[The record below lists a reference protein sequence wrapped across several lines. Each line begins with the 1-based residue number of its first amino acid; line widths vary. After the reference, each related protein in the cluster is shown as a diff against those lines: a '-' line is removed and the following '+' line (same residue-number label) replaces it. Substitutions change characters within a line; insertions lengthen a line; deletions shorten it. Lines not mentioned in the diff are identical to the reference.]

1 MPFLKDKNNNI
12 PVSKTN
18 INDSK
23 NFINLNNLSFFINS
37 INKIAG
43 YLCAFIV
50 VLMTLNVFLVVVLR
64 YLFGISFIWMQE
76 TYVWMHAYIF
86 MLGAG
91 FTYLN
96 DDHVRIDII
105 YRTASQNYRAIV
117 DLIGNVFL
125 LLPFLY
131 IIWSYS
137 FPFVYKSWQMNEIS
151 REAGGLS
158 MLYLLKLAI
167 LLFVILLFIQSV
179 SKIINNFL
187 NLIKK

>member
-1 MPFLKDKNNNI
+1 MF
-12 PVSKTN
+12 
-18 INDSK
+18 
-23 NFINLNNLSFFINS
+23 FNNLKNLTLLIGI
-37 INKIAG
+37 INKFAG
-43 YLCAFIV
+43 YFCSFLV
-50 VLMTLNVFLVVVLR
+50 VFMTFNVFLVVVLR

-96 DDHVRIDII
+96 DDHVRIDIL
-105 YRTASQNYRAIV
+105 YRNASQTYRAFI
-117 DLIGNVFL
+117 DLIGNVFF

-158 MLYLLKLAI
+158 MLFLLKLAI
-167 LLFVILLFIQSV
+167 LLFVILLFIQSI
-179 SKIINNFL
+179 SKIINSFINI
-187 NLIKK
+187 IKK

>member
-1 MPFLKDKNNNI
+1 MK
-12 PVSKTN
+12 
-18 INDSK
+18 
-23 NFINLNNLSFFINS
+23 NLSTFLNIVNRY
-37 INKIAG
+37 AG
-43 YLCAFIV
+43 YLCAFLV
-50 VLMTLNVFLVVVLR
+50 VLMVVNVFLVVILR

-86 MLGAG
+86 MVGAG

-105 YRTASQNYRAIV
+105 YRNSSKLYKAIV
-117 DLIGNVFL
+117 DLVGNIFL

-137 FPFVYKSWQMNEIS
+137 FPFVLKSWQMNEVS
-151 REAGGLS
+151 REAGGLT
-158 MLYLLKLAI
+158 MIYLLKLAI
-167 LLFVILLFIQSV
+167 LIFAFLLFIQVV

-187 NLIKK
+187 NLNSNES

>member
-1 MPFLKDKNNNI
+1 M
-12 PVSKTN
+12 
-18 INDSK
+18 SK
-23 NFINLNNLSFFINS
+23 NFSEETIHIFSKSINL
-37 INKIAG
+37 INKFAG
-43 YLCAFIV
+43 GVCAFLV
-50 VLMTLNVFLVVVLR
+50 VLMSVNVFLVVILR

-96 DDHVRIDII
+96 DDHVRIDILYKSSSSI
-105 YRTASQNYRAIV
+105 YRATV
-117 DLIGNVFL
+117 DLFGNIFL

-137 FPFVYKSWQMNEIS
+137 FPFVYKSFQMNEIS
-151 REAGGLS
+151 REAGGLG

-167 LLFVILLFIQSV
+167 LLFVILLFIQAV
-179 SKIINNFL
+179 SKIINSFL
-187 NLIKK
+187 YILKK

>member
-1 MPFLKDKNNNI
+1 M
-12 PVSKTN
+12 
-18 INDSK
+18 
-23 NFINLNNLSFFINS
+23 
-37 INKIAG
+37 INKFFTNTSIFFSTVNKYAG
-43 YLCAFIV
+43 YICS
-50 VLMTLNVFLVVVLR
+50 FLVVVLR

-105 YRTASQNYRAIV
+105 YRSSSKLYKALV
-117 DLIGNVFL
+117 DSIGIIFL

-131 IIWSYS
+131 IIWNFSY
-137 FPFVYKSWQMNEIS
+137 PFVYKSWQMNEIS

-167 LLFVILLFIQSV
+167 LLFVVLLSIQAIA
-179 SKIINNFL
+179 KIINNFI
-187 NLIKK
+187 NIIQK

>member
-1 MPFLKDKNNNI
+1 MK
-12 PVSKTN
+12 
-18 INDSK
+18 
-23 NFINLNNLSFFINS
+23 NLSSFLNIVNRY
-37 INKIAG
+37 AG
-43 YLCAFIV
+43 YLCAFLV
-50 VLMTLNVFLVVVLR
+50 VLMVVNVFLVVILR

-86 MLGAG
+86 MVGAG

-105 YRTASQNYRAIV
+105 YRNSSKLYKAIV
-117 DLIGNVFL
+117 DLVGNIFL

-137 FPFVYKSWQMNEIS
+137 FPFVLKSWQMNEVS
-151 REAGGLS
+151 REAGGLT
-158 MLYLLKLAI
+158 MIYLLKLAI
-167 LLFVILLFIQSV
+167 LIFAFLLFIQVV

-187 NLIKK
+187 NINSNES

>member
-1 MPFLKDKNNNI
+1 M
-12 PVSKTN
+12 
-18 INDSK
+18 
-23 NFINLNNLSFFINS
+23 FINILKNLSSTIS
-37 INKIAG
+37 YINKIAG
-43 YLCAFIV
+43 FICAILV
-50 VLMTLNVFLVVVLR
+50 VLMSLNVFLVVVLR

-105 YRTASQNYRAIV
+105 YRSSSKLYKALV
-117 DLIGNVFL
+117 DSIGIIFL

-131 IIWSYS
+131 IIWNFSY
-137 FPFVYKSWQMNEIS
+137 PYVYKSWQMNEIS

-167 LLFVILLFIQSV
+167 LLFVILLSIQAIA
-179 SKIINNFL
+179 KIINNFI
-187 NLIKK
+187 NIIQK